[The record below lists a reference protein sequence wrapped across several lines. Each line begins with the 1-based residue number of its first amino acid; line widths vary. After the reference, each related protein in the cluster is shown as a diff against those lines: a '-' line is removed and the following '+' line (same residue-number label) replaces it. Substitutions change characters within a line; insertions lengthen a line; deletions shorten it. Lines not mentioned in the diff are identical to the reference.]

1 MDELGSVVRV
11 GGIAQDLTERRAA
24 HEALR
29 DSEQRLRELNE
40 TLERRVAER
49 TADLAESQ
57 RRFRGIFDSALQFM
71 ALLTPAGTVVEVNE
85 TALAWSQITRPDIV
99 GNPFWLA
106 APMRG
111 NPALQAAIKAGI
123 RGAAAGETVREEHE
137 MRGAGEVR
145 AIVDFSLKPVP
156 GERGEVIWLVAEGRD
171 ITELKRAQDALRQA
185 QKLEA
190 VGQLTGG
197 VAHDFNNLL
206 TIIRSSTDLLR
217 KPGLAEERRRRYV
230 DAIADTV
237 DRAAKLTGQLLA
249 FARRQALKPEVFDPA
264 QRVRS
269 IIDMLRTVVGSRVE
283 IVTEVSCEACFVEAD
298 ASQFET
304 RSSTSR

>member
-1 MDELGSVVRV
+1 
-11 GGIAQDLTERRAA
+11 
-24 HEALR
+24 
-29 DSEQRLRELNE
+29 
-40 TLERRVAER
+40 
-49 TADLAESQ
+49 
-57 RRFRGIFDSALQFM
+57 M
-71 ALLTPAGTVVEVNE
+71 ALLTPAGTVVEVNQ
-85 TALAWSQITRPDIV
+85 TALDWSQITPPTSSASRSGSLPRCGATPSSRP
-99 GNPFWLA
+99 P
-106 APMRG
+106 
-111 NPALQAAIKAGI
+111 IKAGI
-123 RGAAAGETVREEHE
+123 RRAAAGETVREEHE

-156 GERGEVIWLVAEGRD
+156 GERGEPIWLVAEGRD

-206 TIIRSSTDLLR
+206 TIIKRSTDLLR

-269 IIDMLRTVVGSRVE
+269 ITDMLRTVVGSRIE
-283 IVTEVSCEACFVEAD
+283 IVDRGDVRGVLRRGRRKPVRD
-298 ASQFET
+298 RT
-304 RSSTSR
+304 RQHGGERPRRHERRGAAHLAGGG